1 MTHSIQTQPIPM
13 VEEHEATGE
22 VAELF
27 NTIKRELQ
35 MPFVPNM
42 IKTIG
47 NSPAALAIHM
57 GMYQTMIENVTIPQ
71 SLVAM
76 ISYTVA
82 EYANCEYCSVNSEL
96 LCRTLGIDER
106 TLAQVAR
113 DLGNVNP
120 ERVRVIIQFSIK
132 MSQDP
137 QSVTNEDFEILREYG
152 VSDAEILE
160 IVIVSAHAVSADII
174 ADTLKVTVESE
185 VYSALGR

>member
-1 MTHSIQTQPIPM
+1 MTQSIQTQPIPR

-57 GMYQTMIENVTIPQ
+57 GMYQIMIENVTIPQ

-174 ADTLKVTVESE
+174 ADTLKVPVESE

>member
-1 MTHSIQTQPIPM
+1 
-13 VEEHEATGE
+13 
-22 VAELF
+22 
-27 NTIKRELQ
+27 
-35 MPFVPNM
+35 
-42 IKTIG
+42 
-47 NSPAALAIHM
+47 
-57 GMYQTMIENVTIPQ
+57 
-71 SLVAM
+71 
-76 ISYTVA
+76 
-82 EYANCEYCSVNSEL
+82 VNSEL

-174 ADTLKVTVESE
+174 ADTLKVPVESE

>member
-57 GMYQTMIENVTIPQ
+57 GMYQIMIENVTIPQ

-174 ADTLKVTVESE
+174 ADTLKVPVESE